1 MNAMDKVLLLVIFS
15 TIRFVEHTQAKHY
28 LVEKE
33 TKVNPEPQ
41 EEKEAEAKGSTQT
54 KNDSL
59 PQTMEPATFSR
70 KTTASNSTIS
80 REKKPTG
87 RTSNVTVGFLLF
99 EGIQPLDFVG
109 PWDVFDAW
117 SISAHRVQLLTIGKT
132 KERVSSGSSLTFL
145 PSHSLEEVTR
155 LPPLSVLVIPGA
167 KGPPQVL
174 RDKAFLEQ
182 LAKVVQDAEA
192 VLTVCTGASILQ
204 ATGLL
209 GDARVTTHWAAIPS
223 LRKTGAN
230 VVEERVV
237 QDGKLWSAG
246 GVTSGIDLAIS
257 YLASREGRKVAGE
270 VQLYLEYF
278 PEKQTWAERG
288 QESTLPPYEEEE
300 GNPAKL
306 PQYVIESYFTNVTKC

>member
-15 TIRFVEHTQAKHY
+15 TIRFVEHTQAKHC
-28 LVEKE
+28 LVETE

-80 REKKPTG
+80 RERKPTG
-87 RTSNVTVGFLLF
+87 MTSNVTVGFLLF

-109 PWDVFDAW
+109 PWDVFDSW
-117 SISAHRVQLLTIGKT
+117 SQFSAHRVQLLTIGKT
-132 KERVSSGSSLTFL
+132 KERVSSSSSLTFL

-155 LPPLSVLVIPGA
+155 LPPLSALVIPGA
-167 KGPPQVL
+167 KGTPQVR

-209 GDARVTTHWAAIPS
+209 GDARVTTHWKAIPS

-237 QDGKLWSAG
+237 QDGKLWSGG
-246 GVTSGIDLAIS
+246 GVTSGIDLALS

-288 QESTLPPYEEEE
+288 QESTLPPYDSWEE

-306 PQYVIESYFTNVTKC
+306 PQYVIESYFTSS